1 MRRTNGRY
9 GRHYNRR
16 KPKGFKEFSRLRLT
30 KRFYV
35 IAGCVAAALV
45 LLLVAGIWGWNV
57 VEGRVA
63 AAAAQDT
70 LYQGITI
77 DGVELSGMTRAE
89 AIAALNEANAGRL
102 QEVSVQLNYE
112 GETVATLCAADIGA
126 SLDIEKQVDLAFEQ
140 GREGSTLEKYQA
152 LRSIARGGY
161 KAETTL
167 TYDEQVLDEAV
178 AEAKERVDTP
188 MQEASVDF
196 RPDEDPVFLYRE
208 GTVGF
213 EVNGEKLGKEIKERL
228 QESFSVEIELEA
240 EITEPTLTVE
250 DLKAVTKLRAS
261 ASTNLGSSTE
271 NRVHNVTR
279 SIRAFNGKVVQPGG
293 RLSFN
298 DTTGDRSVENGYKEA
313 TEILADKSYGPG
325 VGGGVCQ
332 SSTTMYNAVLKAGLD
347 VLARNHH
354 SIPVGY
360 VPKGLDCAV
369 AYGYMDLKF
378 ENTSDWP
385 IYIQTFV
392 SNNEVH
398 VIIYGE
404 PLPAGTEIKLTSEV
418 LETIPAPE
426 PKLVEDTEG
435 EHVKYKDQTYVKIPS
450 REGFKVRSTRQYW
463 VNGELD
469 REELLKEDY
478 YQEIQGTTLVGV
490 EEREPD
496 PSPTPTP
503 TPTPDPS
510 AEPTAPPEEGE
521 PTDDE
526 LE

>member
-9 GRHYNRR
+9 CRHYNRR

-188 MQEASVDF
+188 MQEASVEF
-196 RPDEDPVFLYRE
+196 RR
-208 GTVGF
+208 TRTRCSSI
-213 EVNGEKLGKEIKERL
+213 GKARWG
-228 QESFSVEIELEA
+228 
-240 EITEPTLTVE
+240 
-250 DLKAVTKLRAS
+250 LR
-261 ASTNLGSSTE
+261 
-271 NRVHNVTR
+271 
-279 SIRAFNGKVVQPGG
+279 
-293 RLSFN
+293 
-298 DTTGDRSVENGYKEA
+298 
-313 TEILADKSYGPG
+313 
-325 VGGGVCQ
+325 
-332 SSTTMYNAVLKAGLD
+332 
-347 VLARNHH
+347 
-354 SIPVGY
+354 
-360 VPKGLDCAV
+360 
-369 AYGYMDLKF
+369 
-378 ENTSDWP
+378 
-385 IYIQTFV
+385 
-392 SNNEVH
+392 
-398 VIIYGE
+398 
-404 PLPAGTEIKLTSEV
+404 
-418 LETIPAPE
+418 
-426 PKLVEDTEG
+426 
-435 EHVKYKDQTYVKIPS
+435 
-450 REGFKVRSTRQYW
+450 
-463 VNGELD
+463 
-469 REELLKEDY
+469 
-478 YQEIQGTTLVGV
+478 
-490 EEREPD
+490 
-496 PSPTPTP
+496 
-503 TPTPDPS
+503 
-510 AEPTAPPEEGE
+510 
-521 PTDDE
+521 
-526 LE
+526 